1 MIPFRNALFAA
12 LFFIIQNGFQM
23 NWIFNAFD
31 LLDQIHQKVDF
42 HDSLSIIF
50 FKENIHGF
58 SCIRLKFNH
67 LTLYE
72 IRNSP

>member
-31 LLDQIHQKVDF
+31 LLDQIHQKVEF
-42 HDSLSIIF
+42 HDSLSY
-50 FKENIHGF
+50 F
-58 SCIRLKFNH
+58 SKKTFTASAASDSN
-67 LTLYE
+67 LTT
-72 IRNSP
+72 